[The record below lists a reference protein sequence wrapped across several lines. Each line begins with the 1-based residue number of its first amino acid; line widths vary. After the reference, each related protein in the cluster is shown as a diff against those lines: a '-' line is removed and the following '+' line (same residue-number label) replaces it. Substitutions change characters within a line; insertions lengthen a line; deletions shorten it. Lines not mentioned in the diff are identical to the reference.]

1 MNFLNRIRQRKTF
14 KEHNKVTMDL
24 IRSRPLPRHVSIIMD
39 GNGRWAERK
48 GLPRA
53 AGHRQGVEKIREIIK
68 ASAELGIQYLTLYA
82 FSTENWK
89 RPKEEIKAIM
99 SLLVEYLRR
108 ELDEL
113 HRNNIK
119 IVTIGNIA
127 SLPEIAY
134 EEIQK
139 SINTTSANTGLQVN
153 VALNYGG
160 RLEIVTAIR
169 EISRKVA
176 NNELNISDIDEDLVS
191 NHLYTGGIPDPDLLI
206 RTGGDKRVSNFLL
219 YQIAYTELW
228 FSDATLYWPDFNVKH
243 YLNAIYDFQNR
254 QRRYGGVIEKG
265 EN

>member
-1 MNFLNRIRQRKTF
+1 
-14 KEHNKVTMDL
+14 MDL

-176 NNELNISDIDEDLVS
+176 NNELNISDIDEDLLLTTLHGVS
-191 NHLYTGGIPDPDLLI
+191 
-206 RTGGDKRVSNFLL
+206 
-219 YQIAYTELW
+219 QI
-228 FSDATLYWPDFNVKH
+228 
-243 YLNAIYDFQNR
+243 
-254 QRRYGGVIEKG
+254 
-265 EN
+265 

>member
-1 MNFLNRIRQRKTF
+1 MNFLNRIRQRKIF

>member
-119 IVTIGNIA
+119 IVTIGNIT